1 MIHGDE
7 DFEKYGVDKNAV
19 EKELKAGL
27 RSSYAILIG
36 DFDEKMRLA
45 FQSVVERAYMKKI
58 PSETRKPLKNGES
71 QFMRPMPTGARM
83 YPETDVEPIIVTED
97 LIRESEKYAPRNPE
111 DVLRE
116 LEGQTN
122 KDLAPQLLRSPH
134 LGAYQKAVGMG
145 VDAKVAAVTF
155 VSSLKTISRE
165 GIPVDRVDEGQ
176 VIEVLQQYAQNKI
189 TKKAIEEVIRE
200 LCKNPKG
207 EIGAVIKGKGLE
219 KITGAALKKIIE
231 EEGGDAQKILAKYR
245 LRIEAEE
252 LLPLIKK
259 Q

>member
-1 MIHGDE
+1 L
-7 DFEKYGVDKNAV
+7 
-19 EKELKAGL
+19 LK
-27 RSSYAILIG
+27 
-36 DFDEKMRLA
+36 
-45 FQSVVERAYMKKI
+45 
-58 PSETRKPLKNGES
+58 
-71 QFMRPMPTGARM
+71 
-83 YPETDVEPIIVTED
+83 
-97 LIRESEKYAPRNPE
+97 ESEKYAPRNPE

-165 GIPVDRVDEGQ
+165 GIPIERIDDEQ
-176 VIEVLQQYAQNKI
+176 VIEVLQQYAQNRI
-189 TKKAIEEVIRE
+189 TKKAIEELIRE

-207 EIGAVIKGKGLE
+207 DIDAVIKGKGLE
-219 KITGAALKKIIE
+219 RITGAALKKIIE
-231 EEGGDAQKILAKYR
+231 EEGADAQKILAKYR

-252 LLPLIKK
+252 LMPLIGKK
-259 Q
+259 